1 MSDDPETS
9 FSFSRQG
16 ILFII
21 SAPSGAGKTTLAYRI
36 FQVVPDLRL
45 SVSYT
50 TRAPRKGE
58 VNGRDYYFV
67 SEEQFLQMRNAGA
80 FAEWAHVHEFF
91 YGTPRAPLDEAVA
104 QGRDLLLDIDVQGA
118 KQLKATYPEA
128 VSIFVLPPSWHELER
143 RLRGRGTDHE
153 EIITRRLQRAR
164 EEAREFSTYDYWIV
178 NDNVERAVSVLHA
191 ILTAERARVARLRN
205 RSIV

>member
-1 MSDDPETS
+1 MSADPDTS

-21 SAPSGAGKTTLAYRI
+21 SAPSGAGKTTLASRL
-36 FQVVPDLRL
+36 FQAVPDLRP
-45 SVSYT
+45 SISYT

-58 VNGRDYYFV
+58 TDGRDYYFV
-67 SEEQFLQMRNAGA
+67 REEQFTQMRTAGA

-104 QGRDLLLDIDVQGA
+104 QGHDLLLDIDVQGA
-118 KQLKATYPEA
+118 AQLKATYPAA
-128 VSIFVLPPSWHELER
+128 VSIFVLPPSWRELER
-143 RLRGRGTDHE
+143 RLRERGTEHE

-178 NDNVERAVSVLHA
+178 NDNVERAVSVLRA
-191 ILTAERARVARLRN
+191 ILTAERARVARLRK

>member
-1 MSDDPETS
+1 MSDDPDTS

-21 SAPSGAGKTTLAYRI
+21 SAPSGAGKTTLAHHI
-36 FQVVPDLRL
+36 FQAVPDLRP

-50 TRAPRKGE
+50 TRAPRTGE
-58 VNGRDYYFV
+58 TNGRDYYFV
-67 SEEQFLQMRNAGA
+67 SEEQFTQMRTAGA

-91 YGTPRAPLDEAVA
+91 YGTPRVPLDEAVA
-104 QGRDLLLDIDVQGA
+104 QGHDLLLDIDVQGA

-128 VSIFVLPPSWHELER
+128 VSIFVLPPSWHKLEQ
-143 RLRGRGTDHE
+143 RLRRRGTDHE

-178 NDNVERAVSVLHA
+178 NDSVERAVSVLHA
-191 ILTAERARVARLRN
+191 ILIAERARVVRLRN

>member
-1 MSDDPETS
+1 MSDDPDTS

-21 SAPSGAGKTTLAYRI
+21 SAPSGAGKTTLAHRI
-36 FQVVPDLRL
+36 FQAVPDLRP
-45 SVSYT
+45 SISYT
-50 TRAPRKGE
+50 TRTPRKGE

-67 SEEQFLQMRNAGA
+67 SEEQFTHMRSAGA

-118 KQLKATYPEA
+118 EQLKATYPEA
-128 VSIFVLPPSWHELER
+128 VSIFVLPPSWRELER

-153 EIITRRLQRAR
+153 EVITRRLQRAR

-178 NDNVERAVSVLHA
+178 NDSVEHAVSVLHA
-191 ILTAERARVARLRN
+191 ILTAERARVVRLRN